1 MPDETKATLPPPQNG
16 PTALQVRQ
24 ATDVSTMVLSPAAE
38 AAADEA
44 IHFLDLWHI
53 IVKRKWAVIAFFLF
67 AVVTTLVATSLMTPI
82 FRAAISIKIERDAPK
97 VVKYEEV
104 TPTEQTYDTDFYKTQ
119 YELLK
124 SRTLAE
130 RVVEQL
136 NLKQNLKPQ
145 APEAA
150 PWWSGFFPRAKTEAS
165 KVSADEAARIESE
178 DAAASF
184 LGSLTVE
191 PVRNSRIVRLY
202 FDSPDPK
209 LAADALNALAQNFIN
224 VNLER
229 RYEASS
235 YAKTFLE
242 EKIAQTKAR
251 LEDAER
257 ALVEFQRAQ
266 EIINVD
272 DKQNVLA
279 QTLAEFNTAAAKVE
293 QERVKA
299 ESQYTQFNA
308 NPETSP
314 QVIENRSI
322 QVLKE
327 QRAKMQ
333 TEYQDLLRI
342 YKPAFPKMQQLQ
354 AGIEELDKKINEE
367 VEVVRRSIEGSY
379 KAVTAQET
387 QIRARLEASKK
398 SVLDL
403 QDRSIQY
410 NILKRDVETNRQF
423 YDGLLQRLKEVGV
436 AGGIGVNN
444 VTVVDPA
451 DIPRWPSKPDLR
463 RNLLIAMVLGLL
475 GGVGLA
481 FFLDYLDDRLH
492 RPEDIERLTHLP
504 ILGVIP
510 LVKREK
516 VKDKA
521 KDVLPLALEGH
532 KDMRS
537 AFAEAYRS
545 VRTAL
550 QFSTRDGAPRQ
561 FVVTSSSAG
570 EGKSTTALSL
580 AINFAQAGRTVLLID
595 ADMRNPSLHRT
606 LGVEHD
612 RGLSNCLSGDCP
624 ALAAIR
630 TTSITNLFVMPSG
643 PLPPNPVELLSGPKL
658 LEMLAQL
665 GDRFPQIILDGPPV
679 LGLAD
684 AIVLGNQ
691 VGATLFVVAAGA
703 ARRANVRQAMKRLRQ
718 ASVHTVG
725 AVMTKMNLRDGAYGY
740 ESAYYYYRSTNDAP
754 VLPRT

>member
-1 MPDETKATLPPPQNG
+1 
-16 PTALQVRQ
+16 
-24 ATDVSTMVLSPAAE
+24 
-38 AAADEA
+38 
-44 IHFLDLWHI
+44 
-53 IVKRKWAVIAFFLF
+53 
-67 AVVTTLVATSLMTPI
+67 
-82 FRAAISIKIERDAPK
+82 
-97 VVKYEEV
+97 
-104 TPTEQTYDTDFYKTQ
+104 
-119 YELLK
+119 
-124 SRTLAE
+124 
-130 RVVEQL
+130 
-136 NLKQNLKPQ
+136 
-145 APEAA
+145 
-150 PWWSGFFPRAKTEAS
+150 
-165 KVSADEAARIESE
+165 
-178 DAAASF
+178 
-184 LGSLTVE
+184 
-191 PVRNSRIVRLY
+191 
-202 FDSPDPK
+202 
-209 LAADALNALAQNFIN
+209 
-224 VNLER
+224 
-229 RYEASS
+229 
-235 YAKTFLE
+235 
-242 EKIAQTKAR
+242 
-251 LEDAER
+251 
-257 ALVEFQRAQ
+257 
-266 EIINVD
+266 
-272 DKQNVLA
+272 
-279 QTLAEFNTAAAKVE
+279 
-293 QERVKA
+293 
-299 ESQYTQFNA
+299 
-308 NPETSP
+308 
-314 QVIENRSI
+314 
-322 QVLKE
+322 
-327 QRAKMQ
+327 
-333 TEYQDLLRI
+333 
-342 YKPAFPKMQQLQ
+342 
-354 AGIEELDKKINEE
+354 
-367 VEVVRRSIEGSY
+367 
-379 KAVTAQET
+379 
-387 QIRARLEASKK
+387 
-398 SVLDL
+398 
-403 QDRSIQY
+403 
-410 NILKRDVETNRQF
+410 
-423 YDGLLQRLKEVGV
+423 
-436 AGGIGVNN
+436 
-444 VTVVDPA
+444 
-451 DIPRWPSKPDLR
+451 
-463 RNLLIAMVLGLL
+463 MVLGLL

-754 VLPRT
+754 ALPRT